1 MVSKDHA
8 LRMTQP
14 PRWTY
19 VALAAA
25 LYFAQGF
32 PYGIVNELF
41 PLYLRQSGVSLAEIG
56 LLSTVGLAW
65 TWKVLWSPLVD
76 RYGSYRGW
84 MIGALVVIGNAL
96 LALSFVSPS
105 RTNLFWAIVAI
116 IALASA
122 TQDIAID
129 ALTIRVTPSTMLGP
143 VNSARVAAYRG
154 SMIVAGGALAAL
166 TPFLGWRGVLQLGAG
181 ICAALAVA
189 AFLVRDSREPRA
201 GSINPLSGFVQWFG
215 RPRAALFVVFVLL
228 YKMGDFALTPMVKP
242 YWVDRGFTAAEIGT
256 VTTVIGLS
264 FLIAGAIAGGLFLA
278 RYGLLAGLFWLGLLQ
293 MLSNCGYALAASLD
307 LPRSALYA
315 ATIVENFTAGLGTA
329 AFLTFLMSIC
339 DRDHAATQFAMLT
352 AIFGLSRSIIGSFS
366 GVAAQTLGYAGY
378 FWLTVALG
386 IPGLLLLP
394 FMREQLRRTAERA
407 ATGDVVMGG

>member
-1 MVSKDHA
+1 MNE
-8 LRMTQP
+8 R
-14 PRWTY
+14 PRWTW
-19 VALAAA
+19 LAIAGA

-32 PYGIVNELF
+32 PYGLVNELF

-84 MIGALVVIGNAL
+84 MIGVLVVIANAL
-96 LALSFVSPS
+96 LALSFVPPTRSGI
-105 RTNLFWAIVAI
+105 FWSIVAIVAI
-116 IALASA
+116 ASA

-129 ALTIRVTPSTMLGP
+129 ALAIRMTPPSMLGP

-166 TPFLGWRGVLQLGAG
+166 TPWLGWRGVLQLASAV
-181 ICAALAVA
+181 CAVLAVV
-189 AFLVRDSREPRA
+189 AFTIREGNEPRQHNP
-201 GSINPLSGFVQWFG
+201 NPLAGFSHWFT
-215 RPRAALFVVFVLL
+215 RPRAIVFLIFVLI
-228 YKMGDFALTPMVKP
+228 YKLGDAALNPMVKP

-264 FLIAGAIAGGLFLA
+264 FLIAGAIAGGFFLVRFGLMA
-278 RYGLLAGLFWLGLLQ
+278 GLLWLGLLQ
-293 MLSNCGYALAASLD
+293 MLSNCGYALAATFD
-307 LPRSALYA
+307 LPRTALYA

-329 AFLTFLMSIC
+329 AFLAFLMAIC
-339 DRDHAATQFAMLT
+339 DREHAATQYAMLT
-352 AIFGLSRSIIGSFS
+352 AIFGLSRSLIGSFS
-366 GVAAQTLGYAGY
+366 GLAAERFGYAGY

-394 FMREQLRRTAERA
+394 LMRDQLRTDERPATA
-407 ATGDVVMGG
+407 DVVMGG